1 MKYLKTTEKSS
12 GFNLNYII
20 VCATMALA
28 LFHISTFFQVYY
40 SFYATCG
47 IALAIFLFFIIF
59 NFRHLNF
66 MDVPLL
72 LVMISSAVIISMGAI
87 LKDKSLTEM
96 FGKYFPYILWP
107 LLYRLT
113 RSNVNRK
120 LKAALTVIF
129 IAFFAVSVILTLT
142 TLSVD
147 SNASRLLAGMATE
160 SERAAYYAKG
170 VGGYGFIFGSVFI
183 SYALVKFGRRINFKP
198 GKIAIIALLAV
209 IAVMVILASYTTAI
223 ILFFILVFVSAF
235 TSAKKHNWIGFVLLF
250 VGALLVILFRNS
262 IFEMFAQLGKNLEL
276 PYVENRF
283 TQLLRASDEGSVE
296 GLRRYTL
303 YKESLDAFFS
313 QPLTGAAKVGG
324 HSEIFDL
331 LGMYGFF
338 GCAITLY
345 GVFAIPFI
353 VSQAL
358 MFRQMAKDSVF
369 KVEIVYWIFFAYMFI
384 DTVDSIVTIPIIYY
398 ILPFILSYS
407 DDEKERLVLPI
418 NDKGAKS
425 VYEKSRRNNSLL

>member
-40 SFYATCG
+40 TFYATCG

-87 LKDKSLTEM
+87 LKDKSLMEM

-113 RSNVNRK
+113 RDNVNRK
-120 LKAALTVIF
+120 LKAALTIIF

-147 SNASRLLAGMATE
+147 SNASRLLAGKATE

-170 VGGYGFIFGSVFI
+170 VGGYGFVFGSVFI

-250 VGALLVILFRNS
+250 AGALLVILFRNS
-262 IFEMFAQLGKNLEL
+262 IFEMFAQLGKSLEL

-283 TQLLRASDEGSVE
+283 TQLLQASDEGSVE
-296 GLRRYTL
+296 GLCRYTL

-313 QPLTGAAKVGG
+313 QPLTGAAEVGG

-331 LGMYGFF
+331 LGM
-338 GCAITLY
+338 Y

-384 DTVDSIVTIPIIYY
+384 DTVDSIVTIPIVYY
-398 ILPFILSYS
+398 IIPFILSYS

-418 NDKGAKS
+418 NDKGVKS

>member
-40 SFYATCG
+40 TFYATCG

-113 RSNVNRK
+113 RGNVNRK

-147 SNASRLLAGMATE
+147 SNASRLLAGKATE

-170 VGGYGFIFGSVFI
+170 VGGYGFVFGSVFI

-250 VGALLVILFRNS
+250 AGALLVILFRNS
-262 IFEMFAQLGKNLEL
+262 IFEMFAQLGKSLEL

-283 TQLLRASDEGSVE
+283 TQLLQASDEGSVE

-313 QPLTGAAKVGG
+313 QPLTGATELGG

-331 LGMYGFF
+331 LGM
-338 GCAITLY
+338 Y

-384 DTVDSIVTIPIIYY
+384 DTVDSIVTIPIVYY
-398 ILPFILSYS
+398 IIPFILSYS

-418 NDKGAKS
+418 NDKGVKS

>member
-40 SFYATCG
+40 TFYATCG

-87 LKDKSLTEM
+87 LKDKSLMEM

-113 RSNVNRK
+113 RDNVNRK
-120 LKAALTVIF
+120 LKAALTIIF

-147 SNASRLLAGMATE
+147 SNASRLLAGKATE

-170 VGGYGFIFGSVFI
+170 VGGYGFVFGSVFI

-250 VGALLVILFRNS
+250 AGALLVILFRNS
-262 IFEMFAQLGKNLEL
+262 IFEMFAQLGKSLEL

-283 TQLLRASDEGSVE
+283 TQLLQASDEGSVE

-313 QPLTGAAKVGG
+313 QPLTGAAEVGG

-331 LGMYGFF
+331 LGM
-338 GCAITLY
+338 Y

-384 DTVDSIVTIPIIYY
+384 DTVDSIVTIPI
-398 ILPFILSYS
+398 
-407 DDEKERLVLPI
+407 V
-418 NDKGAKS
+418 
-425 VYEKSRRNNSLL
+425 

>member
-12 GFNLNYII
+12 GVNLNYII

-28 LFHISTFFQVYY
+28 LFHISTFFQEYY
-40 SFYATCG
+40 TFYATCG

-113 RSNVNRK
+113 RDNVNRK
-120 LKAALTVIF
+120 LKAALTIIF

-147 SNASRLLAGMATE
+147 SNASRLLAGKATE

-313 QPLTGAAKVGG
+313 QPLTGAAEVGG

-331 LGMYGFF
+331 LGMYG
-338 GCAITLY
+338 
-345 GVFAIPFI
+345 VFAIPFI
-353 VSQAL
+353 VSQVL

-398 ILPFILSYS
+398 IIPFILSYS

-418 NDKGAKS
+418 NDKGVKS

>member
-40 SFYATCG
+40 TFYATCG

-113 RSNVNRK
+113 RGNVNRK

-147 SNASRLLAGMATE
+147 SNASRLLAGKATE

-170 VGGYGFIFGSVFI
+170 VGGYGFVFGSVFI

-250 VGALLVILFRNS
+250 AGALLVILFRNS
-262 IFEMFAQLGKNLEL
+262 IFEMFAQLGKSLEL

-283 TQLLRASDEGSVE
+283 TQLLQASDEGSVE

-303 YKESLDAFFS
+303 YKESLDAFFA
-313 QPLTGAAKVGG
+313 QPLTGAAEVGG

-331 LGMYGFF
+331 LGM
-338 GCAITLY
+338 Y

-384 DTVDSIVTIPIIYY
+384 DTVDSIVTIPIVYY
-398 ILPFILSYS
+398 IIPFILSYS

-418 NDKGAKS
+418 NDKGVKS

>member
-40 SFYATCG
+40 TFYATCG

-113 RSNVNRK
+113 RGNVNRK

-147 SNASRLLAGMATE
+147 SNASRLLAGKATE

-170 VGGYGFIFGSVFI
+170 VGGYGFVFGSVFI

-250 VGALLVILFRNS
+250 AGALLVILFRNS
-262 IFEMFAQLGKNLEL
+262 IFEMFAQLGKSLEL

-283 TQLLRASDEGSVE
+283 TQLLQASDEGSVE

-313 QPLTGAAKVGG
+313 QPLTGATEVGG
-324 HSEIFDL
+324 HSDIFDL
-331 LGMYGFF
+331 LGM
-338 GCAITLY
+338 Y

-384 DTVDSIVTIPIIYY
+384 DTVDSIVTIPIVYY
-398 ILPFILSYS
+398 IIPFILSYS

-418 NDKGAKS
+418 NDKGVKS

>member
-28 LFHISTFFQVYY
+28 LFHISTFFQEYY
-40 SFYATCG
+40 TFYATCG

-96 FGKYFPYILWP
+96 FGKYFHYILWP

-113 RSNVNRK
+113 RDNVNRK
-120 LKAALTVIF
+120 LKAALTIIF

-147 SNASRLLAGMATE
+147 SNASRLLAGKATE

-170 VGGYGFIFGSVFI
+170 VGGYGFVFGSVFI

-223 ILFFILVFVSAF
+223 ILFFILLFVSAF

-250 VGALLVILFRNS
+250 AGALLVILFRNS

-331 LGMYGFF
+331 LGMYGV
-338 GCAITLY
+338 L
-345 GVFAIPFI
+345 AIPFI

-418 NDKGAKS
+418 NDKGVKS
-425 VYEKSRRNNSLL
+425 VYEKSRSNNSLL

>member
-28 LFHISTFFQVYY
+28 LFHISTFFQEYY
-40 SFYATCG
+40 TFYATCG

-113 RSNVNRK
+113 RDNVNRK
-120 LKAALTVIF
+120 LKAALTIIF

-147 SNASRLLAGMATE
+147 SNASRLLAGKATE
-160 SERAAYYAKG
+160 SERASYYAKG
-170 VGGYGFIFGSVFI
+170 VGGYGFVFGSVFI

-223 ILFFILVFVSAF
+223 ILFFILLFVSAF

-250 VGALLVILFRNS
+250 AGALLVILFRNS

-331 LGMYGFF
+331 LGMYGV
-338 GCAITLY
+338 L
-345 GVFAIPFI
+345 AIPFI

-418 NDKGAKS
+418 NDKGVKS
-425 VYEKSRRNNSLL
+425 VYEKSRSNNSLL

>member
-59 NFRHLNF
+59 NFRHLSF

-113 RSNVNRK
+113 RGNVNRK

-147 SNASRLLAGMATE
+147 SNASRLLAGKATE

-170 VGGYGFIFGSVFI
+170 VGGYGFVFGSVFI

-250 VGALLVILFRNS
+250 AGALLVILFRNS
-262 IFEMFAQLGKNLEL
+262 IFEIFAQLGKSLEL

-283 TQLLRASDEGSVE
+283 TQLLQASDEGSVE

-313 QPLTGAAKVGG
+313 QPLTGAAEVGG

-331 LGMYGFF
+331 LGM
-338 GCAITLY
+338 Y

-384 DTVDSIVTIPIIYY
+384 DTVDSIVTIPIVYY
-398 ILPFILSYS
+398 IIPFILSYS

-418 NDKGAKS
+418 NDKGVKS

>member
-28 LFHISTFFQVYY
+28 LFHISTFFQEYY
-40 SFYATCG
+40 TFYATCG

-113 RSNVNRK
+113 RDNVNRK
-120 LKAALTVIF
+120 LKAALTIIF

-147 SNASRLLAGMATE
+147 SNASRLLAGKATE

-170 VGGYGFIFGSVFI
+170 VGGYGFVFGSVFI

-223 ILFFILVFVSAF
+223 ILFFILLFVSAF

-250 VGALLVILFRNS
+250 AGALLVILFRNS

-331 LGMYGFF
+331 LGMYGV
-338 GCAITLY
+338 L
-345 GVFAIPFI
+345 AIPFI

-418 NDKGAKS
+418 NDKGVKS
-425 VYEKSRRNNSLL
+425 VYEKSRSNNSLL

>member
-40 SFYATCG
+40 TFYATCG

-87 LKDKSLTEM
+87 LKDKSLMEM

-113 RSNVNRK
+113 RDNVNRK
-120 LKAALTVIF
+120 LKAALTIIF

-147 SNASRLLAGMATE
+147 SNASRLLAGKATE

-170 VGGYGFIFGSVFI
+170 VGGYGFVFGSVFI

-250 VGALLVILFRNS
+250 AGALLVILFRNS
-262 IFEMFAQLGKNLEL
+262 IFEMFAQLGKSLEL

-283 TQLLRASDEGSVE
+283 TQLLQASDEGSVE

-313 QPLTGAAKVGG
+313 QPLTGAAEVGG

-331 LGMYGFF
+331 LGM
-338 GCAITLY
+338 Y

-418 NDKGAKS
+418 NDKGVKS

>member
-40 SFYATCG
+40 TFYATCG

-87 LKDKSLTEM
+87 LKDKSLMEM

-113 RSNVNRK
+113 RGNVNRK

-147 SNASRLLAGMATE
+147 SNASRLLAGKATE

-170 VGGYGFIFGSVFI
+170 VGGYGFVFGSVFI

-250 VGALLVILFRNS
+250 AGALLVILFRNS
-262 IFEMFAQLGKNLEL
+262 IFEMFAQLGKSLEL

-283 TQLLRASDEGSVE
+283 TQLLQASDEGSVE

-313 QPLTGAAKVGG
+313 QPLTGATEVGG

-331 LGMYGFF
+331 LGM
-338 GCAITLY
+338 Y

-384 DTVDSIVTIPIIYY
+384 DTVDSIVTIPIVYY
-398 ILPFILSYS
+398 IIPFILSYS

-418 NDKGAKS
+418 NDKGVKS

>member
-40 SFYATCG
+40 TFYATCG

-113 RSNVNRK
+113 RGNVNRK

-147 SNASRLLAGMATE
+147 SNASRLLAGKATE

-170 VGGYGFIFGSVFI
+170 VGGYGFVFGSVFI

-250 VGALLVILFRNS
+250 AGALLVILFRNS
-262 IFEMFAQLGKNLEL
+262 IFEMFAQLGKSLEL

-283 TQLLRASDEGSVE
+283 TQLLQASDEGSVE

-313 QPLTGAAKVGG
+313 QPLMGAAEVGG

-331 LGMYGFF
+331 LGM
-338 GCAITLY
+338 Y

-384 DTVDSIVTIPIIYY
+384 DTVDSIVTIPIVYY
-398 ILPFILSYS
+398 IIPFILSYS

-418 NDKGAKS
+418 NDKGVKS

>member
-40 SFYATCG
+40 TFYATCG

-87 LKDKSLTEM
+87 LKDKSLMEM

-113 RSNVNRK
+113 RDNVNRK
-120 LKAALTVIF
+120 LKAALTIIF

-147 SNASRLLAGMATE
+147 SNASRLLAGKATE

-170 VGGYGFIFGSVFI
+170 VGGYGFVFGSVFI

-250 VGALLVILFRNS
+250 AGALLVILFRNS
-262 IFEMFAQLGKNLEL
+262 IFEMFAQLGKSLEL

-283 TQLLRASDEGSVE
+283 TQLLQASDEGSVE

-313 QPLTGAAKVGG
+313 QPLTGAAEVGG

-331 LGMYGFF
+331 LGM
-338 GCAITLY
+338 Y

-418 NDKGAKS
+418 NDKGVKS
-425 VYEKSRRNNSLL
+425 VYEKSRRNNTLL

>member
-40 SFYATCG
+40 TFYATCG

-87 LKDKSLTEM
+87 LKDKSLMEM

-113 RSNVNRK
+113 RGNVNRK

-147 SNASRLLAGMATE
+147 SNASRLLAGKATE

-170 VGGYGFIFGSVFI
+170 VGG
-183 SYALVKFGRRINFKP
+183 
-198 GKIAIIALLAV
+198 
-209 IAVMVILASYTTAI
+209 
-223 ILFFILVFVSAF
+223 
-235 TSAKKHNWIGFVLLF
+235 
-250 VGALLVILFRNS
+250 
-262 IFEMFAQLGKNLEL
+262 
-276 PYVENRF
+276 
-283 TQLLRASDEGSVE
+283 
-296 GLRRYTL
+296 
-303 YKESLDAFFS
+303 
-313 QPLTGAAKVGG
+313 
-324 HSEIFDL
+324 
-331 LGMYGFF
+331 
-338 GCAITLY
+338 
-345 GVFAIPFI
+345 
-353 VSQAL
+353 
-358 MFRQMAKDSVF
+358 
-369 KVEIVYWIFFAYMFI
+369 
-384 DTVDSIVTIPIIYY
+384 
-398 ILPFILSYS
+398 
-407 DDEKERLVLPI
+407 
-418 NDKGAKS
+418 
-425 VYEKSRRNNSLL
+425 

>member
-113 RSNVNRK
+113 RGNVNRK

-147 SNASRLLAGMATE
+147 SNASRLLAGKATE

-170 VGGYGFIFGSVFI
+170 VGGYGFVFGSVFI

-250 VGALLVILFRNS
+250 AGALLVILFRNS
-262 IFEMFAQLGKNLEL
+262 IFEIFAQLGKSLEL

-283 TQLLRASDEGSVE
+283 TQLLQASDEGSVE

-313 QPLTGAAKVGG
+313 QPLTGAAEVGG

-331 LGMYGFF
+331 LGM
-338 GCAITLY
+338 Y

-384 DTVDSIVTIPIIYY
+384 DTVDSIVTIPIFYY
-398 ILPFILSYS
+398 IIPFILSYS

-418 NDKGAKS
+418 NDKGVKS

>member
-40 SFYATCG
+40 TFYATCG

-72 LVMISSAVIISMGAI
+72 LVMISSAVIIFMGAI

-113 RSNVNRK
+113 RDNVNRK
-120 LKAALTVIF
+120 LKAALTIIF

-147 SNASRLLAGMATE
+147 SNASRLLAGKATE

-170 VGGYGFIFGSVFI
+170 VGGYGFVFGSVFI

-250 VGALLVILFRNS
+250 AGALLVILFRNS
-262 IFEMFAQLGKNLEL
+262 IFEMFAQLGKSLEL

-283 TQLLRASDEGSVE
+283 TQLLQASDEGSVE

-313 QPLTGAAKVGG
+313 QPLTGAAEVGG

-331 LGMYGFF
+331 LGM
-338 GCAITLY
+338 Y

-384 DTVDSIVTIPIIYY
+384 DTVDSIVTIPIVYY
-398 ILPFILSYS
+398 IIPFILSYS

-418 NDKGAKS
+418 NDKGVKS

>member
-40 SFYATCG
+40 TFYATCG

-113 RSNVNRK
+113 RGNVNRK

-147 SNASRLLAGMATE
+147 SNASRLLAGKATE

-170 VGGYGFIFGSVFI
+170 VGGYGFVFGSVFI

-250 VGALLVILFRNS
+250 AGALLVILVRNS
-262 IFEMFAQLGKNLEL
+262 IFEMFAQLGKSLEL

-283 TQLLRASDEGSVE
+283 TQLLQASDEGSVE

-313 QPLTGAAKVGG
+313 QPLTGATEVGG

-331 LGMYGFF
+331 LGM
-338 GCAITLY
+338 Y

-384 DTVDSIVTIPIIYY
+384 DTVDSIVTIPIVYY
-398 ILPFILSYS
+398 IIPFILSYS

-418 NDKGAKS
+418 NDKGVKS

>member
-40 SFYATCG
+40 TFYATCG

-87 LKDKSLTEM
+87 LKDKSLMEM

-113 RSNVNRK
+113 RDNVNRK
-120 LKAALTVIF
+120 LKAALTIIF

-147 SNASRLLAGMATE
+147 SNASRLLAGKATE

-170 VGGYGFIFGSVFI
+170 VGGYGFVFGSVFI

-198 GKIAIIALLAV
+198 GKIAIIALLVV

-250 VGALLVILFRNS
+250 AGALLVILFRNS
-262 IFEMFAQLGKNLEL
+262 IFEMFAQLGKSLEL

-283 TQLLRASDEGSVE
+283 TQLLQASDEGSVE

-313 QPLTGAAKVGG
+313 QPLTGAAEVGG

-331 LGMYGFF
+331 LGM
-338 GCAITLY
+338 Y

-418 NDKGAKS
+418 NDKGVKS

>member
-40 SFYATCG
+40 TFYATCG

-113 RSNVNRK
+113 RGNVNRK

-147 SNASRLLAGMATE
+147 SNASRLLAGKSTE

-170 VGGYGFIFGSVFI
+170 VGGYGFVFGSVFI

-250 VGALLVILFRNS
+250 AGALLVILFRNS
-262 IFEMFAQLGKNLEL
+262 IFEMFAQLGKSLEL

-283 TQLLRASDEGSVE
+283 TQLLQASDEGSVE

-313 QPLTGAAKVGG
+313 QPLTGATEVGG

-331 LGMYGFF
+331 LGM
-338 GCAITLY
+338 Y

-384 DTVDSIVTIPIIYY
+384 DTVDSIVTIPIVYY
-398 ILPFILSYS
+398 IIPFILSYS

-418 NDKGAKS
+418 NDKGVKS

>member
-12 GFNLNYII
+12 EFNLNYII

-40 SFYATCG
+40 TFYATCG

-72 LVMISSAVIISMGAI
+72 LVMISSAVIISMAAI
-87 LKDKSLTEM
+87 LKDKSLMEM

-113 RSNVNRK
+113 RDNVNRK
-120 LKAALTVIF
+120 LKAALTIIF

-147 SNASRLLAGMATE
+147 SNASRLLAGKATE

-170 VGGYGFIFGSVFI
+170 VGGYGFVFGSVFI

-250 VGALLVILFRNS
+250 AGALLVILFRNS
-262 IFEMFAQLGKNLEL
+262 IFEMFAQLGKSLEL

-283 TQLLRASDEGSVE
+283 TQLLQASDEGSVE

-313 QPLTGAAKVGG
+313 QPLTGAAEVGG

-331 LGMYGFF
+331 LGM
-338 GCAITLY
+338 Y

-384 DTVDSIVTIPIIYY
+384 DTVDSIVTIPIVYY
-398 ILPFILSYS
+398 IIPFILSYS

-418 NDKGAKS
+418 NDKGVKS

>member
-40 SFYATCG
+40 TFYATCG

-113 RSNVNRK
+113 RGNVNRK

-147 SNASRLLAGMATE
+147 SNASRLLAGKATE

-170 VGGYGFIFGSVFI
+170 VGGYGFVFGSGFI

-250 VGALLVILFRNS
+250 AGALLVILFRNS
-262 IFEMFAQLGKNLEL
+262 IFEMFAQLGKSLEL

-283 TQLLRASDEGSVE
+283 TQLLQASDEGSVE

-313 QPLTGAAKVGG
+313 QPLTGATEVGG

-331 LGMYGFF
+331 LGM
-338 GCAITLY
+338 Y

-384 DTVDSIVTIPIIYY
+384 DTVDSIVTIPIVYY
-398 ILPFILSYS
+398 IIPFILSYS

-418 NDKGAKS
+418 NDKGVKS

>member
-40 SFYATCG
+40 TFYATCG

-113 RSNVNRK
+113 RDNVNRK
-120 LKAALTVIF
+120 LKAALTIIF

-147 SNASRLLAGMATE
+147 SNASRLLAGKATE

-170 VGGYGFIFGSVFI
+170 VGGYGFVFGSVFI

-250 VGALLVILFRNS
+250 AGALLVILFRNS
-262 IFEMFAQLGKNLEL
+262 IFEMFAQLGKSLEL

-283 TQLLRASDEGSVE
+283 TQLLQASDEGSVE

-331 LGMYGFF
+331 LGMYGV
-338 GCAITLY
+338 L
-345 GVFAIPFI
+345 AIPFI

-384 DTVDSIVTIPIIYY
+384 DTVDSIVTIPIVYY
-398 ILPFILSYS
+398 IIPFILSYS

-418 NDKGAKS
+418 NDKGVKS

>member
-28 LFHISTFFQVYY
+28 LFHISTFFQEYY
-40 SFYATCG
+40 TFYATCG

-113 RSNVNRK
+113 RDNVNRK
-120 LKAALTVIF
+120 LKAALTIIF

-147 SNASRLLAGMATE
+147 SNASRLLSGKATE

-170 VGGYGFIFGSVFI
+170 VGGYGFVFGSVFI

-223 ILFFILVFVSAF
+223 ILFFILLFVSAF

-250 VGALLVILFRNS
+250 AGALLVILFRNS

-331 LGMYGFF
+331 LGMYGV
-338 GCAITLY
+338 L
-345 GVFAIPFI
+345 AIPFI

-418 NDKGAKS
+418 NDKGVKS
-425 VYEKSRRNNSLL
+425 VYEKSRSNNSLL

>member
-40 SFYATCG
+40 TFYATCG

-113 RSNVNRK
+113 RGNVNRK

-147 SNASRLLAGMATE
+147 SNASRLLAGKATE

-170 VGGYGFIFGSVFI
+170 VGGYGFVFGSVFI

-250 VGALLVILFRNS
+250 AGALLVILFRNS
-262 IFEMFAQLGKNLEL
+262 IFEMFAQLGKSLEL

-283 TQLLRASDEGSVE
+283 TQLLQATDEGSVE

-313 QPLTGAAKVGG
+313 QPLTGATEVGG

-331 LGMYGFF
+331 LGM
-338 GCAITLY
+338 Y

-384 DTVDSIVTIPIIYY
+384 DTVDSIVTIPIVYY
-398 ILPFILSYS
+398 IIPFILSYS

-418 NDKGAKS
+418 NDKGVKS

>member
-40 SFYATCG
+40 TFYATCG
-47 IALAIFLFFIIF
+47 IALAIFLFFKIF

-113 RSNVNRK
+113 RGNVNRK

-147 SNASRLLAGMATE
+147 SNASRLLAGKATE

-170 VGGYGFIFGSVFI
+170 VGGYGFVFGSVFI

-250 VGALLVILFRNS
+250 AGALLVILFRNS
-262 IFEMFAQLGKNLEL
+262 IFEMFAQLGKSLEL

-283 TQLLRASDEGSVE
+283 TQLLQASDEGSVE

-313 QPLTGAAKVGG
+313 QPLTGATEVGG

-331 LGMYGFF
+331 LGM
-338 GCAITLY
+338 Y

-384 DTVDSIVTIPIIYY
+384 DTVDSIVTIPIVYY
-398 ILPFILSYS
+398 IIPFILSYS
-407 DDEKERLVLPI
+407 DDEKELVLPI
-418 NDKGAKS
+418 NDKGVKS

>member
-40 SFYATCG
+40 TFYATCG

-87 LKDKSLTEM
+87 LKDKSLMEM

-113 RSNVNRK
+113 RGNVNRK
-120 LKAALTVIF
+120 LKAALTIIF

-147 SNASRLLAGMATE
+147 SNASRLLAGKATE

-170 VGGYGFIFGSVFI
+170 VGGYGFVFGSVFI

-250 VGALLVILFRNS
+250 AGALLVILFRNS
-262 IFEMFAQLGKNLEL
+262 IFEMFAQLGKSLEL

-283 TQLLRASDEGSVE
+283 TQLLQASDEGSVE

-313 QPLTGAAKVGG
+313 QPLTGAAEVGG

-331 LGMYGFF
+331 LGM
-338 GCAITLY
+338 Y

-384 DTVDSIVTIPIIYY
+384 DTVDSIVTIPIIHY

-418 NDKGAKS
+418 NDKGVKS

>member
-28 LFHISTFFQVYY
+28 LFHISTFFQTYY
-40 SFYATCG
+40 TFYATCG
-47 IALAIFLFFIIF
+47 VALAIFMFYILF

-66 MDVPLL
+66 LDVPLL
-72 LVMISSAVIISMGAI
+72 LVMISSAVIIFMGSI
-87 LKDKSLTEM
+87 LKDKSLMEM
-96 FGKYFPYILWP
+96 LGKYLPYTLWP

-113 RSNVNRK
+113 RGTVNRK

-129 IAFFAVSVILTLT
+129 IAFFAVSVVLTLT

-147 SNASRLLAGMATE
+147 NNASRLLAGAATE
-160 SERAAYYAKG
+160 SERVAYYAKG
-170 VGGYGFIFGSVFI
+170 VGGYGFVFGSAFI

-198 GKIAIIALLAV
+198 GKVAIIVLIAV
-209 IAVMVILASYTTAI
+209 IAVMIILASYTTAI

-235 TSAKKHNWIGFVLLF
+235 TSAKKHGWIGFVLLF
-250 VGALLVILFRNS
+250 VGALFVILFRNS

-276 PYVENRF
+276 PYVEKRF
-283 TQLLRASDEGSVE
+283 TQLLQASEDGNVE

-303 YKESLDAFFS
+303 YKESLDAFFGNL
-313 QPLTGAAKVGG
+313 LTGADEVGG

-331 LGMYGFF
+331 LGMYG
-338 GCAITLY
+338 I
-345 GVFAIPFI
+345 FAIPFI
-353 VSQAL
+353 ASQVL
-358 MFRQMAKDSVF
+358 MFRKMAKDSIF

-384 DTVDSIVTIPIIYY
+384 DPVDSIVTIPIIYY

-407 DDEKERLVLPI
+407 DDEKERIELPI
-418 NDKGAKS
+418 NDKGVKS
-425 VYEKSRRNNSLL
+425 IYEKTRSNNSLL

>member
-40 SFYATCG
+40 TFYATCG

-87 LKDKSLTEM
+87 LKDKSLMEM

-113 RSNVNRK
+113 RDNVNRK
-120 LKAALTVIF
+120 LKAALTIIF

-147 SNASRLLAGMATE
+147 SNASRLLAGKATE

-170 VGGYGFIFGSVFI
+170 VGGYGFVFGSVFI

-250 VGALLVILFRNS
+250 AGALLVILFRNS
-262 IFEMFAQLGKNLEL
+262 IFEMFAQLGKSLEL

-283 TQLLRASDEGSVE
+283 TQLLQASDEGSVE

-313 QPLTGAAKVGG
+313 QPLTGAAEVGG

-331 LGMYGFF
+331 LGM
-338 GCAITLY
+338 Y

-384 DTVDSIVTIPIIYY
+384 DTVDSIVTIPIVYY
-398 ILPFILSYS
+398 IIPFILSYS

-418 NDKGAKS
+418 NDKGVKS

>member
-40 SFYATCG
+40 TFYATCG

-113 RSNVNRK
+113 RGNVNRK

-147 SNASRLLAGMATE
+147 SNASRLLAGKATE
-160 SERAAYYAKG
+160 CERAAYYAKG
-170 VGGYGFIFGSVFI
+170 VGGYGFVFGSVFI

-250 VGALLVILFRNS
+250 AGALLVILFRNS
-262 IFEMFAQLGKNLEL
+262 IFEMFAQLGKSLEL

-283 TQLLRASDEGSVE
+283 TQLLQASDEGSVE

-313 QPLTGAAKVGG
+313 QPLTGATEVGG

-331 LGMYGFF
+331 LGM
-338 GCAITLY
+338 Y

-384 DTVDSIVTIPIIYY
+384 DTVDSIVTIPIVYY
-398 ILPFILSYS
+398 IIPFILSYS

-418 NDKGAKS
+418 NDKGVKS

>member
-40 SFYATCG
+40 TFYATCG

-113 RSNVNRK
+113 RGNVNRK

-147 SNASRLLAGMATE
+147 SNASRLLAGKATE
-160 SERAAYYAKG
+160 SERASYYAKG
-170 VGGYGFIFGSVFI
+170 VGGYGFVFGSVFI

-250 VGALLVILFRNS
+250 AGALLVILFRNS
-262 IFEMFAQLGKNLEL
+262 IFEMFAQLGKSLEL

-283 TQLLRASDEGSVE
+283 TQLLQASDEGSVE

-313 QPLTGAAKVGG
+313 QPLTGATEVGG

-331 LGMYGFF
+331 LGM
-338 GCAITLY
+338 Y

-384 DTVDSIVTIPIIYY
+384 DTVDSIVTIPIVYY
-398 ILPFILSYS
+398 IIPFILSYS

-418 NDKGAKS
+418 NDKGVKS

>member
-28 LFHISTFFQVYY
+28 LFHISTFFQEYY
-40 SFYATCG
+40 TFYATCG

-113 RSNVNRK
+113 RDNVNRK
-120 LKAALTVIF
+120 LKAALTIIF

-142 TLSVD
+142 TLSFD
-147 SNASRLLAGMATE
+147 SNASRLLAGKATE

-170 VGGYGFIFGSVFI
+170 VGGYGFVFGSVFI

-223 ILFFILVFVSAF
+223 ILFFILLFVSAF

-250 VGALLVILFRNS
+250 AGALLVILFRNS

-331 LGMYGFF
+331 LGMYGV
-338 GCAITLY
+338 L
-345 GVFAIPFI
+345 AIPFI

-418 NDKGAKS
+418 NDKGVKS
-425 VYEKSRRNNSLL
+425 VYEKSRSNNSLL

>member
-40 SFYATCG
+40 TFYATCG

-113 RSNVNRK
+113 RDNVNRK
-120 LKAALTVIF
+120 LKAALTIIF

-147 SNASRLLAGMATE
+147 SNASRLLAGKATE

-170 VGGYGFIFGSVFI
+170 VGGYGFVFGSVFI

-250 VGALLVILFRNS
+250 AGALLVILFRNS
-262 IFEMFAQLGKNLEL
+262 IFEMFAQLGKSLEL

-283 TQLLRASDEGSVE
+283 TQLLQASDEGSVE

-313 QPLTGAAKVGG
+313 QPLTGATEVGG

-331 LGMYGFF
+331 LGM
-338 GCAITLY
+338 Y

-384 DTVDSIVTIPIIYY
+384 DTVDSIVTIPIVYY
-398 ILPFILSYS
+398 IIPFILSYS

-418 NDKGAKS
+418 NDKGVKS

>member
-40 SFYATCG
+40 TFYATCG

-96 FGKYFPYILWP
+96 FGKYFPYILWT

-113 RSNVNRK
+113 RGNVNRK
-120 LKAALTVIF
+120 LKAALTIIF

-147 SNASRLLAGMATE
+147 SNASRLLAGKATE

-170 VGGYGFIFGSVFI
+170 VGGYGFVFGSVFI

-250 VGALLVILFRNS
+250 AGALLVILFRNS
-262 IFEMFAQLGKNLEL
+262 IFEMFAQLGKSLEL

-283 TQLLRASDEGSVE
+283 TQLLQASDEGSVE

-313 QPLTGAAKVGG
+313 QPLTGAAEVGG

-331 LGMYGFF
+331 LGM
-338 GCAITLY
+338 Y

-384 DTVDSIVTIPIIYY
+384 DTVDSIVTIPIVYY
-398 ILPFILSYS
+398 IIPFILSYS

-418 NDKGAKS
+418 NDKGVKS

>member
-40 SFYATCG
+40 TFYATCG

-96 FGKYFPYILWP
+96 FGKYFPYILWS

-113 RSNVNRK
+113 RGNVNRK

-147 SNASRLLAGMATE
+147 SNASRLLAGKATE

-170 VGGYGFIFGSVFI
+170 VGGYGFVFGSVFI

-250 VGALLVILFRNS
+250 AGALLVILFRNS
-262 IFEMFAQLGKNLEL
+262 IFEMFAQLGKSLEL

-283 TQLLRASDEGSVE
+283 TQLLQASDEGSVE

-313 QPLTGAAKVGG
+313 QPLTGAAEVGG

-331 LGMYGFF
+331 LGM
-338 GCAITLY
+338 Y

-384 DTVDSIVTIPIIYY
+384 DTVDSIVTIPIVYY
-398 ILPFILSYS
+398 IIPFILSYS

-418 NDKGAKS
+418 NDKGVKS

>member
-113 RSNVNRK
+113 RGNVNRK

-129 IAFFAVSVILTLT
+129 IVFFAVSVILTLT

-147 SNASRLLAGMATE
+147 SNASRLLAGKATE

-170 VGGYGFIFGSVFI
+170 VGGYGFVFGSVFI

-250 VGALLVILFRNS
+250 AGALLVILFRNS
-262 IFEMFAQLGKNLEL
+262 IFEIFAQLGKSLEL

-283 TQLLRASDEGSVE
+283 TQLLQASDEGSVE

-313 QPLTGAAKVGG
+313 QPLTGAAEVGG

-331 LGMYGFF
+331 LGM
-338 GCAITLY
+338 Y

-384 DTVDSIVTIPIIYY
+384 DTVDSIVTIPIVYY
-398 ILPFILSYS
+398 IIPFILSYS

-418 NDKGAKS
+418 NDKGVKS

>member
-40 SFYATCG
+40 TFYATCG

-87 LKDKSLTEM
+87 LKDKSLMEM

-113 RSNVNRK
+113 RDNVNRK
-120 LKAALTVIF
+120 LKAALTIIF

-147 SNASRLLAGMATE
+147 SNASRLLAGKATE

-170 VGGYGFIFGSVFI
+170 VGGYGFVFGSVFI

-250 VGALLVILFRNS
+250 AGALLVILFRNS
-262 IFEMFAQLGKNLEL
+262 IFEMFAQLGKSLEL

-283 TQLLRASDEGSVE
+283 TQLLQASDEGSVE

-313 QPLTGAAKVGG
+313 QPLTGAAEVGG

-331 LGMYGFF
+331 LGM
-338 GCAITLY
+338 Y

-418 NDKGAKS
+418 NDKGVKS
-425 VYEKSRRNNSLL
+425 VYEKSSRNNSLL

>member
-12 GFNLNYII
+12 EFNLNYII

-40 SFYATCG
+40 TFYATCG

-87 LKDKSLTEM
+87 LKDKSLMEM

-113 RSNVNRK
+113 RDNVNRK
-120 LKAALTVIF
+120 LKAALTIIF

-147 SNASRLLAGMATE
+147 SNASRLLAGKATE

-170 VGGYGFIFGSVFI
+170 VGGYGFVFGSVFI

-250 VGALLVILFRNS
+250 AGALLVILFRNS
-262 IFEMFAQLGKNLEL
+262 IFEMFAQLGKSLEL

-283 TQLLRASDEGSVE
+283 TQLLQASDEGSVE

-313 QPLTGAAKVGG
+313 QPLTGAAEVGG

-331 LGMYGFF
+331 LGM
-338 GCAITLY
+338 Y

-384 DTVDSIVTIPIIYY
+384 DTVDSIVTIPIVYY
-398 ILPFILSYS
+398 IIPFILSYS

-418 NDKGAKS
+418 NDKGVKS